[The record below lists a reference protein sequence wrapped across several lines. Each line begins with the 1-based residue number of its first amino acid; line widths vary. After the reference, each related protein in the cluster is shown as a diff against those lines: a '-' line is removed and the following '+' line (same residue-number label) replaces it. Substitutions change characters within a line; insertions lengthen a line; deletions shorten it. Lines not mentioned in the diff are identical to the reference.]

1 MACLAAPQC
10 LCGLLWGELACSRAL
25 DFSPGLGVQAP
36 SLGCP
41 GTTRS
46 QGRKSRTEPLTR
58 SHSLPLDLLLHQG
71 GTSGREGGGEG
82 STCRP
87 VLGGPA
93 KALVPL
99 ELFLSLQTDFISSQY
114 IVEMSGRVS
123 HGGSCCFLCLWNWAG
138 GGDPWWGQM
147 GQSGPGPLGPPG
159 RAAGLARCSLRPP
172 HPRGILSLGVW
183 VGEDSPSGS
192 QRLPCFTKPPLQS
205 PSLCDSACCPR
216 RA

>member
-58 SHSLPLDLLLHQG
+58 SHSLPPGPAAPPGRHQRKG
-71 GTSGREGGGEG
+71 GRGEG

-87 VLGGPA
+87 VLRGPRGLA

-159 RAAGLARCSLRPP
+159 RAAGLARCSLRPRP
-172 HPRGILSLGVW
+172 KGDPLLRSLG
-183 VGEDSPSGS
+183 
-192 QRLPCFTKPPLQS
+192 R
-205 PSLCDSACCPR
+205 
-216 RA
+216 

>member
-1 MACLAAPQC
+1 MPWDHSEPRKEKQDQALDQKPLTAPGPAAP
-10 LCGLLWGELACSRAL
+10 
-25 DFSPGLGVQAP
+25 PGRHQRKG
-36 SLGCP
+36 
-41 GTTRS
+41 
-46 QGRKSRTEPLTR
+46 GR
-58 SHSLPLDLLLHQG
+58 
-71 GTSGREGGGEG
+71 GEG

-87 VLGGPA
+87 VLRGPRGLA

-159 RAAGLARCSLRPP
+159 RAARLGVLSAPA
-172 HPRGILSLGVW
+172 PRGILSLGVW

-192 QRLPCFTKPPLQS
+192 RRLPCFTKPPLQS